1 MAAVYP
7 VGLLLT
13 GVECAVVG
21 GDVMAADKI
30 GKLLEAGA
38 KLTVYA
44 AEITDESVRAWA
56 AAGKLTHV
64 PRRLEPGEVG
74 AYKLVLSLEF
84 GDNAYH
90 QAISE
95 ACRAART
102 IVNCFDLPAIS
113 DFSHPSQ
120 LRRGLLQIAVFTGG
134 ASPALGRAI
143 RTALEQAFDDKFAAW
158 LDQLNEYRNQVKAQ
172 DPEFESRKAKL
183 YKAIEGFVM
192 KVEAKLPKNSH

>member
-21 GDVMAADKI
+21 GDGGAADKV
-30 GKLLEAGA
+30 GKLLEADA
-38 KLTVYA
+38 KVTVYA
-44 AEITDESVRAWA
+44 AELTDENMRAWA
-56 AAGKLTHV
+56 AAGRVKHV
-64 PRRLEPGEVG
+64 ARRLEPGEVG
-74 AYKLVLSLEF
+74 AYKLVLSLQF

-102 IVNCFDLPAIS
+102 IVNCYDLPAIS

-143 RTALEQAFDDKFAAW
+143 RTALEEAFDDKFSAW
-158 LDQLNEYRNQVKAQ
+158 LDQLNEFRNKVKAE

-192 KVEAKLPKNSH
+192 KVEAKLPRRPD